1 MSGRI
6 IPITWGR
13 GEISRNW
20 ATTEFLVFDGLFG
33 LATVMAPLDVSFNL
47 LMC

>member
-6 IPITWGR
+6 IPITWEK

-33 LATVMAPLDVSFNL
+33 FATVMAPLDVSFNL
-47 LMC
+47 LIC